1 MLLPPKSNRYRVRY
15 EIIDG
20 TPNRKGTTYTR
31 YWGKVE
37 NGLRVGSV
45 YTHCLMGGR
54 TESHKVIEFSVLGRG
69 ES

>member
-1 MLLPPKSNRYRVRY
+1 MLLPPKRNRYRVRY

-37 NGLRVGSV
+37 EGLCVGAV
-45 YTHCLMGGR
+45 RTHRLMGGR
-54 TESHKVIEFSVLGRG
+54 TESHKVIEFSILGG
-69 ES
+69 GK